1 MTSSRAETWALQ
13 GLQRQSGTK
22 CCTCHDFIELARP
35 VLQFSQNRLALE
47 GLQRQKLTLQATQ
60 GQLTLGDPQRQ
71 NMTLHDLLFCFF
83 LTETRSTGS
92 AAYRRSRWAE
102 IPACKICW
110 PCSVFE
116 LDQKHEHTIQR
127 MTKITFV

>member
-47 GLQRQKLTLQATQ
+47 GLQRQKLAWQATQ

-71 NMTLHDLLFCFF
+71 KMVLRDLFLFF
-83 LTETRSTGS
+83 LTTETKSTGS
-92 AAYRRSRWAE
+92 TAYRRSRWTE
-102 IPACKICW
+102 IPACKIFW

-127 MTKITFV
+127 MTKILYV